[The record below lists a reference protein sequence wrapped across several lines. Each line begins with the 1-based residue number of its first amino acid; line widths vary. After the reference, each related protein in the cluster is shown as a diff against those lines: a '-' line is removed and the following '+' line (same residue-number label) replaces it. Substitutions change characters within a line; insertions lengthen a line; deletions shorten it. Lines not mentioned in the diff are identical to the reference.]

1 MDFDWEFNA
10 PHWCDFSKEINDNN
24 ADFWF
29 ETPGSVSPMTKKKGI
44 RTPIRQRNPIMNTP
58 ITQKLRVAPS
68 PKIKEKE
75 NIKLPHKVT
84 LFNDKTIQAT
94 PVQNKNSMHSCLKR
108 AKINKTEEL
117 TPLMKFR
124 TILPW

>member
-10 PHWCDFSKEINDNN
+10 PHWCDFTKEINDNN

-29 ETPGSVSPMTKKKGI
+29 ETPGSVSPMTKKMGV
-44 RTPIRQRNPIMNTP
+44 RTPIRQKNSIMNTP
-58 ITQKLRVAPS
+58 HAKKIGYAPS
-68 PKIKEKE
+68 PKQIKEDPAVKSSQ
-75 NIKLPHKVT
+75 KVV
-84 LFNDKTIQAT
+84 TIVNTKPQNVKQAT
-94 PVQNKNSMHSCLKR
+94 PSSGQKR
-108 AKINKTEEL
+108 HNRNPYEL